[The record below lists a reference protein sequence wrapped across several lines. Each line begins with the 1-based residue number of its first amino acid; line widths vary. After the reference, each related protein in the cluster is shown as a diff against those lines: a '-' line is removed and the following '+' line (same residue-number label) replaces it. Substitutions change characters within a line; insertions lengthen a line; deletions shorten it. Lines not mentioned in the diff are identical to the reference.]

1 MARIP
6 NPAKGPDQIRSC
18 FRIYSSS
25 DPIFASLLVRK
36 NTIICF
42 CMCSLWLKRSFC
54 WDISQMDICIYIHIT
69 AMKIFTMAPPRSSAA
84 GGRKL
89 FPKRLPLSTSRGTI
103 LPSQR
108 FRLFPATI
116 VHSDFSRKK
125 SVSRDMLSAERGF
138 SSHARAFSR
147 LGVFHYQHQVFFSY
161 LPMVPKSVYI
171 TVKF

>member
-1 MARIP
+1 
-6 NPAKGPDQIRSC
+6 
-18 FRIYSSS
+18 
-25 DPIFASLLVRK
+25 
-36 NTIICF
+36 
-42 CMCSLWLKRSFC
+42 
-54 WDISQMDICIYIHIT
+54 MDICIYIHTT

-171 TVKF
+171 TVAIPLTGYRLVWLRRVNFGLQVSLKWSPVILKVIR